1 MHRATMGQLALT
13 SVVAL
18 LVVALALAPLGTA
31 TTPPSLDS
39 LLSLTLS
46 SVAINTTRPLL
57 RLCNAISDGVSEP
70 PLVPSSPSSPLS
82 AALSAALEAVRRA
95 DDAPPSSSSPPSTL
109 PARRAARAM
118 AAVASLAHQ
127 LGASPTDDA
136 DPLAP
141 LAALLRDSPELDS
154 LAHPPPKSG
163 SASSSGGGSP
173 WSMLTDL
180 WDGVGAV
187 GRYAEQVESARDA
200 AVDLGAALGAALA
213 PLRSSLSLPTLPPS
227 SSSSA
232 AAAAL
237 TPLLPLARDAHVL
250 AAFLT
255 ALPSLEADVRA
266 CDEGA
271 AASDPATA
279 QALARLA
286 LRSASAPH
294 PSDTSAAGAP
304 SCAAREALGRRLNAT
319 ADGLDSL
326 AQRLARLREGLVAT
340 AAKVPPWLR
349 KAMAADLSQ
358 LDMDLASG
366 LARALG
372 VVGRAPQRSVPTQA
386 PQPLVSSP
394 SSSSPPSASYIPP
407 PPPAAAAVI
416 LPGGPSAP
424 RNAEEEAMDV
434 LNSAVDEAASL
445 LVALVRRA
453 AAPPSFAPGEDAD
466 DSPAHG
472 GTVAAALLLSHLP
485 ADVTTAAAA
494 AWPALARVLLA
505 STSAAAAGRDGP
517 GRDLSGYLERAVVL
531 PSSRAGVLLHQ
542 RAVSL
547 APLAWQHHWPGCVGA
562 SSAAAGTGAGTTDG
576 GGTGGTTAAA
586 AGVPSAPPF
595 RADPF
600 ARLVRAFASV
610 LLQLAEGTAIL
621 AKQGLPAVEAA
632 FAAAP
637 VPDTRR
643 RVPVGGAARLSPLL
657 RAWRERLPFSF
668 ALLYPALEEAAAFAT
683 AAAAEEVAGRTGS

>member
-1 MHRATMGQLALT
+1 
-13 SVVAL
+13 
-18 LVVALALAPLGTA
+18 
-31 TTPPSLDS
+31 
-39 LLSLTLS
+39 
-46 SVAINTTRPLL
+46 
-57 RLCNAISDGVSEP
+57 
-70 PLVPSSPSSPLS
+70 
-82 AALSAALEAVRRA
+82 
-95 DDAPPSSSSPPSTL
+95 
-109 PARRAARAM
+109 
-118 AAVASLAHQ
+118 
-127 LGASPTDDA
+127 
-136 DPLAP
+136 
-141 LAALLRDSPELDS
+141 
-154 LAHPPPKSG
+154 
-163 SASSSGGGSP
+163 
-173 WSMLTDL
+173 
-180 WDGVGAV
+180 
-187 GRYAEQVESARDA
+187 
-200 AVDLGAALGAALA
+200 
-213 PLRSSLSLPTLPPS
+213 
-227 SSSSA
+227 
-232 AAAAL
+232 
-237 TPLLPLARDAHVL
+237 
-250 AAFLT
+250 
-255 ALPSLEADVRA
+255 
-266 CDEGA
+266 
-271 AASDPATA
+271 
-279 QALARLA
+279 
-286 LRSASAPH
+286 
-294 PSDTSAAGAP
+294 
-304 SCAAREALGRRLNAT
+304 
-319 ADGLDSL
+319 
-326 AQRLARLREGLVAT
+326 
-340 AAKVPPWLR
+340 
-349 KAMAADLSQ
+349 
-358 LDMDLASG
+358 
-366 LARALG
+366 
-372 VVGRAPQRSVPTQA
+372 
-386 PQPLVSSP
+386 
-394 SSSSPPSASYIPP
+394 
-407 PPPAAAAVI
+407 
-416 LPGGPSAP
+416 
-424 RNAEEEAMDV
+424 MDV